1 MTIISDELDDETKD
15 LFVTI
20 DNPEK
25 HTTTMESY
33 ITFRVTTKVTTPE
46 HVVSFCNIL
55 FLTKEKYFCPYFSYC
70 NFEKGPSSKKVLH
83 HSHYGIG
90 K

>member
-25 HTTTMESY
+25 HATTMESY
-33 ITFRVTTKVTTPE
+33 ITFRVVTKVKYTW
-46 HVVSFCNIL
+46 
-55 FLTKEKYFCPYFSYC
+55 FLKINFIFVQSPKCATFS
-70 NFEKGPSSKKVLH
+70 
-83 HSHYGIG
+83 
-90 K
+90 

>member
-1 MTIISDELDDETKD
+1 MTIIDDDLDGETKD

-33 ITFRVTTKVTTPE
+33 ITFRITTKVWTLHTRE
-46 HVVSFCNIL
+46 KVYILVGVSFTL
-55 FLTKEKYFCPYFSYC
+55 EV
-70 NFEKGPSSKKVLH
+70 E
-83 HSHYGIG
+83 
-90 K
+90 